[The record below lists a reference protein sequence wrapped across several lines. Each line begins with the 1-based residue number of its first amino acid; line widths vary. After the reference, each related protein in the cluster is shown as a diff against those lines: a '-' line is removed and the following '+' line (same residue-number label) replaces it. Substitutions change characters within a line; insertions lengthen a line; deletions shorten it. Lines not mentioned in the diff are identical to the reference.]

1 MNGEQSRRRVAWR
14 DVGLRGV
21 VLVPLAVG
29 ALCGVTQLL
38 VLFCVLAFLLL
49 PL

>member
-1 MNGEQSRRRVAWR
+1 MGGQQSKRQIRWR

-38 VLFCVLAFLLL
+38 ILFCVLAFLML

>member
-1 MNGEQSRRRVAWR
+1 MAGQGSDQRTRLR
-14 DVGLRGV
+14 DIGLRGV

-38 VLFCVLAFLLL
+38 ILFCVLAFLML